1 MGERETGG
9 MGNLE
14 GGCDKGREKR
24 ERAEGG
30 RKKERGWECVIRGG
44 RRREE
49 RGTGEGKG
57 RKREKGRMG
66 KRGIRER
73 RIGRESGKYRRGRGW
88 KREMKEKGR

>member
-1 MGERETGG
+1 MIEEGEKGGRGEIRRRGGMGERETGG

-24 ERAEGG
+24 ERGEGG

-49 RGTGEGKG
+49 RGG
-57 RKREKGRMG
+57 REKE
-66 KRGIRER
+66 RGGRER
-73 RIGRESGKYRRGRGW
+73 KEEWERG
-88 KREMKEKGR
+88 E